1 MYGRVVLLILPKSMF
16 FDVFCADEHHDVIE
30 WESFNDEFF
39 FFFLLLSEI
48 GGNLLAANSEEEE
61 GNK

>member
-30 WESFNDEFF
+30 WESF